1 MSILRASGAVWQPL
15 KPPCAPH
22 VHCLPPV
29 WDLEGRRL
37 FCSLPAEFSV
47 LLTLLSSEDEILVV
61 NAAFCLGNCME
72 VPQVATS
79 LLKTDVVQVLLKLAG
94 SDAQNAALQLNA
106 GIALAKLCTA
116 EPRYAGVAWG
126 SHGSQQAGQDQ
137 PGHHAVTGTLP
148 HRAQGVGSSRRPG
161 AFCADRCWAPV
172 AASLEETFLKER
184 GALGL
189 LPERGKMLVYL
200 TGICSVCLLPDLSV
214 LLPQSPSFSFHS
226 FPLSFP
232 HHLPF
237 SLLPSLS
244 SAFPENVRPPTSFFA
259 QGHKHMGQCPMRVTF
274 SCWRKP
280 KEGVRKHV

>member
-1 MSILRASGAVWQPL
+1 MSILRASGAAWQPL
-15 KPPCAPH
+15 TRPCAPH
-22 VHCLPPV
+22 VHCPPLV

-79 LLKTDVVQVLLKLAG
+79 LLKTDIVQVLLKLAG

-126 SHGSQQAGQDQ
+126 SHSSQQAGQGQ
-137 PGHHAVTGTLP
+137 PGHHAVAGTLP
-148 HRAQGVGSSRRPG
+148 HRARGGGSSKRSG

-172 AASLEETFLKER
+172 AASLEEAFLKEP
-184 GALGL
+184 GALGVL
-189 LPERGKMLVYL
+189 LKRGKMLVYL
-200 TGICSVCLLPDLSV
+200 TGICSV
-214 LLPQSPSFSFHS
+214 
-226 FPLSFP
+226 
-232 HHLPF
+232 
-237 SLLPSLS
+237 
-244 SAFPENVRPPTSFFA
+244 
-259 QGHKHMGQCPMRVTF
+259 
-274 SCWRKP
+274 
-280 KEGVRKHV
+280 